1 MSKKLFRYL
10 MDEYAGTGKVSLRG
24 VKWDTPIQIDD
35 QDDNDTLVQFC
46 NMWVNVY
53 AMGRMELEIWGNFPC
68 TDEVRAC
75 IARFGGRYSSQR
87 KSLILFIRVREI
99 ELLLEMADL
108 FERLSSMPN
117 KNVEWSTGYR
127 NPSWH
132 SVALR
137 TAGSLRRFVNTVLQY
152 RRLRDVGAL

>member
-1 MSKKLFRYL
+1 
-10 MDEYAGTGKVSLRG
+10 MDEYAGTGRVSLRG

-46 NMWVNVY
+46 NIWVKVC
-53 AMGRMELEIWGNFPC
+53 AMGKMELEIWGNFPY
-68 TDEVRAC
+68 TQEVGTY
-75 IARFGGRYSSQR
+75 IERFGGRYSSQR
-87 KSLILFIRVREI
+87 KSLTLFIRVREL

-108 FERLSSMPN
+108 FERLSSMPVTN
-117 KNVEWSTGYR
+117 AEWSAGYR
-127 NPSWH
+127 NPLWH